1 MYREVKNIIKI
12 PSIEIYFNEYDSFY
26 VNGKTQEKNFVTVFF
41 DGPELPQEM
50 ITQLCAVTF
59 NVIHDILN
67 ENCSNINFACRSNK
81 HTHVGHGG
89 KLLAEMFN
97 TWNK

>member
-26 VNGKTQEKNFVTVFF
+26 VNGKMQEKNF
-41 DGPELPQEM
+41 
-50 ITQLCAVTF
+50 A
-59 NVIHDILN
+59 
-67 ENCSNINFACRSNK
+67 CSSNK

-89 KLLAEMFN
+89 KLPAEMFN